1 MGSVPVCDGE
11 KMYSPSGKLIDK
23 YLRLNN
29 QNVTY
34 NIERDAVQRSSSMCR
49 LLGQALWV
57 QIPPP
62 PVNNHMTRTSCLTY
76 LHLSFII

>member
-29 QNVTY
+29 QNV
-34 NIERDAVQRSSSMCR
+34 NIQYRERCSIA
-49 LLGQALWV
+49 
-57 QIPPP
+57 
-62 PVNNHMTRTSCLTY
+62 
-76 LHLSFII
+76 